1 LRTSHNIRLLGRK
14 ADESIFVFV
23 DSEPAS
29 SKDSSPAGQV
39 YNEAP
44 QGCRRVFGTRT
55 AAAEGPYTDRW
66 GKWVSALV
74 PILDPQTAMH
84 GLATPED
91 ARAMVRKA
99 LDFYRKNGRRRL
111 LEEMNNPQGA
121 FSKGDLY
128 AFAYNTNMTWL
139 AHPVKPELVGENWLD
154 KKDWSGGKYF
164 RKEIQELAR
173 SKCSGWVEFEYPNPV
188 NGQSDHKTTYVE
200 SLDDLII

>member
-1 LRTSHNIRLLGRK
+1 VTATISRDEFSVWSRYIYEVCGIFLDESKGYLVENVQRIRALSGTATDLSSPVYLRFKEQLAAVRSATPQCRFIRLLGRK

-74 PILDPQTAMH
+74 PIIDPQTAMH

-99 LDFYRKNGRRRL
+99 LDFSGRTAADVSSRK
-111 LEEMNNPQGA
+111 
-121 FSKGDLY
+121 
-128 AFAYNTNMTWL
+128 
-139 AHPVKPELVGENWLD
+139 
-154 KKDWSGGKYF
+154 
-164 RKEIQELAR
+164 
-173 SKCSGWVEFEYPNPV
+173 
-188 NGQSDHKTTYVE
+188 
-200 SLDDLII
+200 